1 MKRLMLL
8 ASFAILLAAGV
19 YIGLRFFQP
28 YQLHGSVLSDPKL
41 EGDIFLR
48 SGGWSC
54 ALERLPGQV
63 HAAVFRVH
71 PLPGYLP
78 DLPGEDE
85 SRPRAAPSRSRRSR
99 CRCCLSRWTPGAI
112 PRRPRTITRGS
123 SLPPSPARQGRRWRS
138 PSSPNSLGVTYKI
151 GAPAADGSYTVEH
164 SSYIYVIDRQGY
176 LVMNWGHDTQPDEI
190 ASDLGYLLEHGIPLS
205 AQLLAGPTQTPVVC
219 GLTLIPAHVQGGEW
233 LYGHHCAQCHGA
245 NLEGNPAWETELAD
259 GSHLPPP
266 LNSEGTIWRH
276 SEADLIELIKSGR
289 NLDKAIHMPAF
300 KGVLSDWEIHFILQ
314 YAASKWDVN
323 QRNYAA
329 GFLTLT
335 PQPTPQPTWTPRSLL
350 PSSVTPTAIP

>member
-19 YIGLRFFQP
+19 YFGLRFFQP

-48 SGGWSC
+48 SAEGPLRLSDYRGKYMLLYFGYTHCPDICPTSLAKMKA
-54 ALERLPGQV
+54 ALAQLPLEQAEQV
-63 HAAVFRVH
+63 QVLFVSVDPGRDTPQASDDYARVF
-71 PLPGYLP
+71 
-78 DLPGEDE
+78 
-85 SRPRAAPSRSRRSR
+85 
-99 CRCCLSRWTPGAI
+99 
-112 PRRPRTITRGS
+112 
-123 SLPPSPARQGRRWRS
+123 SPAFSGATGT
-138 PSSPNSLGVTYKI
+138 PVEIALVAESLGVTYKI
-151 GAPAADGSYTVEH
+151 GAPAADSSYTVEH

-176 LVMNWGHDTQPDEI
+176 LVMNWGHDIQPDEI

-323 QRNYAA
+323 QRN
-329 GFLTLT
+329 
-335 PQPTPQPTWTPRSLL
+335 
-350 PSSVTPTAIP
+350 